1 MRLAYS
7 ESQISVADSDGC
19 RRNVRRVTAVSCVR
33 GYLDCMRFRVFAITA
48 LVLAGCATAA
58 AAAYEVSAWTFGDRT
73 SLDAATSSGAI
84 DAVAVDWYAS
94 LPNGG
99 LRTDGSE
106 DLSFVAE
113 ARSRGLRVTATVTN
127 LSRKTW
133 DFDPDLA
140 HRLLTSRKLRN
151 RHISRIVSLC
161 VSKGYDGIDLDW
173 ESLYQSDRDRFSQF
187 VERMAAALHSKG
199 KYLAIAVHAKTS
211 ETGGW
216 SGARAEDY
224 RRLGAAVDE
233 FNVMTYDYSGSWS
246 DPGPISPPDWADAVL
261 TFAESVVSPA
271 KIRMGVP
278 FYGYDWVGSEADG
291 LLWSDVQS
299 LIAEHAPIL
308 VRDSSGEVTFNYQ
321 DRSGRAHTVFFQ
333 DRAAIGIKLQM
344 LLDKH
349 PSIAGIGIWVMGD
362 EDPGFW
368 DEIVAKLKSAR
379 AR

>member
-1 MRLAYS
+1 ML
-7 ESQISVADSDGC
+7 
-19 RRNVRRVTAVSCVR
+19 
-33 GYLDCMRFRVFAITA
+33 AITA
-48 LVLAGCATAA
+48 LMASGATSV
-58 AAAYEVSAWTFGDRT
+58 AAAYEVSAWTFGDRA
-73 SLDAATSSGAI
+73 SLDAATSRGAI

-99 LRTDGSE
+99 LRTDRSE
-106 DLSFVAE
+106 DLTFVAE
-113 ARSRGLRVTATVTN
+113 ARSRGLRVAATVTN

-133 DFDPDLA
+133 DFDPALA

-173 ESLYQSDRDRFSQF
+173 ESLYETDRDRFSQF
-187 VERMAAALHSKG
+187 VERLAAALHPKG

-211 ETGGW
+211 EPGGW

-224 RRLGAAVDE
+224 KRLGAAVDE

-246 DPGPISPPDWADAVL
+246 HPGPISPPDWADAVL
-261 TFAESVVSPA
+261 AFAESVVAPG

-278 FYGYDWVGSEADG
+278 FYGYDWVGSDADG
-291 LLWSDVQS
+291 VLWSDVQS
-299 LIAEHAPIL
+299 LIAEYAPTL

-321 DRSGRAHTVFFQ
+321 DQSARTHTVFFQ
-333 DRAAIGIKLQM
+333 DRTAIGIKLQM

-379 AR
+379 GK